1 MRSDNDNNEEAVLR
15 LDHYPFFRHKIIA
28 DQVCCGLLIACY
40 DLVRFF
46 QCATKSVMAIVTSD
60 PSIAMIAVAK
70 KTQVFDF
77 YNPFGYS
84 VINVL
89 FHHYS

>member
-28 DQVCCGLLIACY
+28 DQVYCGLLIACY

-60 PSIAMIAVAK
+60 PSIVMITV
-70 KTQVFDF
+70 TQEAQVIYFND
-77 YNPFGYS
+77 PF
-84 VINVL
+84 
-89 FHHYS
+89 

>member
-28 DQVCCGLLIACY
+28 DQVCCGLLIAGY

-46 QCATKSVMAIVTSD
+46 QCTTKPVMAIVTSD
-60 PSIAMIAVAK
+60 PSVMMITV
-70 KTQVFDF
+70 TQKAQVIYFND
-77 YNPFGYS
+77 PF
-84 VINVL
+84 
-89 FHHYS
+89 

>member
-60 PSIAMIAVAK
+60 PSIAMITVAK

-77 YNPFGYS
+77 DNPFRYS